1 MSIIIPYVRGSVVD
15 FTAKG
20 LKPFTRVYP
29 FFDNQDVSEYCKMNS
44 DVEYNQPLVTNVN
57 GELTGQ
63 FRIPSG
69 TFLTGNNIFVLTND
83 STGDTISAD
92 ANAVVSFVT
101 NKSGI
106 YDSSNV
112 ISTQQPNL
120 TVGRFQT
127 VQDPITARQTF
138 GISYKDPIAQ
148 TFLVQNNPHGVAL
161 TKIDVYFKTRPESLS
176 TSSTAADNAPITLQ
190 IREVV
195 DGFPGDTIL
204 PYSSVTLH
212 PKDVNPSDDASA
224 PTVFLFPAP
233 VYLKNNTEY
242 AFVLIPAGDNNNYE
256 VWVGR
261 LGSQVVGGT
270 TIVDR
275 QPNIGTLFIA
285 NNNSSWVSYTDRDIK
300 FTMYIAEFDY
310 TVTGTA
316 ELKNRKVDYITV
328 PSTETLLPGDTLLRK
343 TSADATTAQGE
354 VLHFNDETSMAEVL
368 VASGDFEDVAGAGD
382 TVVILSEALTGTIT
396 CTTASTGVTGS
407 GTSFTTELAAGNLL
421 VNTSG
426 TTIGT
431 ISSITN
437 DTSLTLTA
445 NALVAVT
452 AGRVYLKNTTSITLN
467 DNVVH
472 VIAPGLSYLN
482 FKTTDVAWD
491 YKLFDTTGG
500 DTSYQ
505 ALPEISTVTRGERK
519 LYSYSN
525 EQATLVPALNPSTEG
540 TLMLQATVMAT
551 TDNISPMIDV
561 EKTNVTL
568 LENYVD
574 ALTDELTGTATT
586 SSSTKII
593 TGTASAAFG
602 SPAYL
607 SDVVVGSVIRNDD
620 DEVLGVVNGVLSNTS
635 LQLYANCTQTIS
647 VGETIK
653 ADNVASSEATIRVGQ
668 YITKTV
674 ELANNQDADDVIVY
688 LNADIPPE
696 TDVRVY
702 VKLLSA
708 ADTNGMSGRVWTLMK
723 KERASAN
730 VGFANW
736 QYVLRKNANDEKTA
750 VGGLNSASPSIF
762 QYKSLDGTSTYSTFK
777 TFAVK
782 IAMITSNPAVVPSV
796 FNMGVIALQS

>member
-1 MSIIIPYVRGSVVD
+1 M
-15 FTAKG
+15 
-20 LKPFTRVYP
+20 
-29 FFDNQDVSEYCKMNS
+29 
-44 DVEYNQPLVTNVN
+44 EYNQPLVTGVN

-83 STGDTISAD
+83 STGDTTNAD

-106 YDSSNV
+106 YDSSNI

-176 TSSTAADNAPITLQ
+176 SSPTAADNAPITLQ

-195 DGFPGDTIL
+195 DGFPGDSIL
-204 PYSSVTLH
+204 PYSSVTLY

-300 FTMYIAEFDY
+300 FTLYTAEFDY

-316 ELKNRKVDYITV
+316 ELKNKKVDYITV
-328 PSTETLLPGDTLLRK
+328 PSTETLMPGDILVRK

-354 VLHFNDETSMAEVL
+354 VLYFNDTTSVAEVL
-368 VASGDFEDVAGAGD
+368 VTSGNFEDVAGAGD
-382 TVVILSEALTGTIT
+382 TVVILSEPLTGTIT
-396 CTTASTGVTGS
+396 CTTGSTTVTGS

-421 VNTSG
+421 VNSSG

-431 ISSITN
+431 ISTITN
-437 DTSLTLTA
+437 NTSLVLTI
-445 NALVAVT
+445 NAAVALT
-452 AGRVYLKNTTSITLN
+452 NGRVYLKNTTTITLN
-467 DNVVH
+467 SNVVH

-491 YKLFDTTGG
+491 YKLFDTTGV
-500 DTSYQ
+500 DTTYQ
-505 ALPEISTVTRGERK
+505 ALPEISAVTRGERK
-519 LYSYSN
+519 LYSYSD
-525 EQATLVPALNPSTEG
+525 EQGTLVPALNPSTEG
-540 TLMLQATVMAT
+540 TLMLQATVTAT

-574 ALTDELTGTATT
+574 ALTDELTGLATT
-586 SSSTKII
+586 NTGTKIV
-593 TGTASAAFG
+593 TGST
-602 SPAYL
+602 SPSTLYQ
-607 SDVVVGSVIRNDD
+607 SEVVVGAVLRNDD

-635 LQLYANCTQTIS
+635 LQLYDECTKNIS

-674 ELANNQDADDVIVY
+674 ELANNQDADDIIVY

-708 ADTNGMSGRVWTLMK
+708 ADTNGMAGRVWTLMR
-723 KERASAN
+723 KERASSN

-736 QYVLRKNANDEKTA
+736 QYVLRKNGTDENTA
-750 VGGLNSASPSIF
+750 VGGLNSSNVF

>member
-1 MSIIIPYVRGSVVD
+1 MSTIIPYIRGSVVD

-44 DVEYNQPLVTNVN
+44 DVKYNQPLVTNVN

-69 TFLTGNNIFVLTND
+69 TFLTGNNLFVLTND
-83 STGDTISAD
+83 STGDTTNAD

-106 YDSSNV
+106 YDSSDI

-161 TKIDVYFKTRPESLS
+161 TKMDVYFKTRPESLS
-176 TSSTAADNAPITLQ
+176 SSSTAADNAPITLQ

-195 DGFPGDTIL
+195 DGFPGDSIL

-212 PKDVNPSDDASA
+212 PKDVNPSDDAST

-300 FTMYIAEFDY
+300 FTLYTAEFDY

-316 ELKNRKVDYITV
+316 ELKNKKVDYITV
-328 PSTETLLPGDTLLRK
+328 PSTETLMPGDILVRK
-343 TSADATTAQGE
+343 TSVDATTAQGE
-354 VLHFNDETSMAEVL
+354 VLYFNDTTSVAEVL
-368 VASGDFEDVAGAGD
+368 VTSGDFEGVTSAGD
-382 TVVILSEALTGTIT
+382 TVVILSEPLAGTIT
-396 CTTASTGVTGS
+396 CTTSSTTVTGS
-407 GTSFTTELAAGNLL
+407 GTSFTSELAAGNLL
-421 VNTSG
+421 VNSSG

-431 ISSITN
+431 ISTITN
-437 DTSLTLTA
+437 NTSLVLTA
-445 NALVAVT
+445 NAAVAVT
-452 AGRVYLKNTTSITLN
+452 AGRVYLKNTITITLN
-467 DNVVH
+467 SNVVH

-482 FKTTDVAWD
+482 FKTTVVAWD
-491 YKLFDTTGG
+491 YKLFDTTGV
-500 DTSYQ
+500 DTTYQ
-505 ALPEISTVTRGERK
+505 ALPEISAVTRGERK
-519 LYSYSN
+519 LYSYSD
-525 EQATLVPALNPSTEG
+525 EQSTLVPALNPSTEG
-540 TLMLQATVMAT
+540 TLMLQATVTAT

-574 ALTDELTGTATT
+574 ALTDELAGTATT
-586 SSSTKII
+586 STSSNII
-593 TGTASAAFG
+593 TGT
-602 SPAYL
+602 L
-607 SDVVVGSVIRNDD
+607 STYIADVVVGSVIRNDD

-635 LQLYANCTQTIS
+635 LQLYDECTKTIS

-674 ELANNQDADDVIVY
+674 ELANNQDADDIIVY

-708 ADTNGMSGRVWTLMK
+708 ADTNGMAGRVWTLMR
-723 KERASAN
+723 KERASSN

-736 QYVLRKNANDEKTA
+736 QYVLRKNANDESTA
-750 VGGLNSASPSIF
+750 VGGLNTATPSIF

-796 FNMGVIALQS
+796 LNMGVIALQS

>member
-1 MSIIIPYVRGSVVD
+1 M
-15 FTAKG
+15 
-20 LKPFTRVYP
+20 
-29 FFDNQDVSEYCKMNS
+29 
-44 DVEYNQPLVTNVN
+44 EYNQPLVTGVN

-83 STGDTISAD
+83 STGDTTNAD

-106 YDSSNV
+106 YDSSNI

-176 TSSTAADNAPITLQ
+176 SSPTAADNAPITLQ

-195 DGFPGDTIL
+195 DGFPGDSIL
-204 PYSSVTLH
+204 PYSSVTLY

-300 FTMYIAEFDY
+300 FTLYTAEFDY

-316 ELKNRKVDYITV
+316 ELKNKKVDYITV
-328 PSTETLLPGDTLLRK
+328 PSTETLMPGDILVRK
-343 TSADATTAQGE
+343 TSADVTTAQGE
-354 VLHFNDETSMAEVL
+354 VLYFNDTTSVAEVL
-368 VASGDFEDVAGAGD
+368 VTSGDFEGVAAAGD
-382 TVVILSEALTGTIT
+382 TVVILSEPLTGTIT
-396 CTTASTGVTGS
+396 CTTGSTTVTGS

-421 VNTSG
+421 VNSSG

-431 ISSITN
+431 ISTITN
-437 DTSLTLTA
+437 DTSLVLTI
-445 NALVAVT
+445 NAAVALT
-452 AGRVYLKNTTSITLN
+452 NGRVYLKNTTTITLN
-467 DNVVH
+467 SNVVH

-491 YKLFDTTGG
+491 YKLFDTTGV
-500 DTSYQ
+500 DTTYQ
-505 ALPEISTVTRGERK
+505 ALPEISAVTRGERK
-519 LYSYSN
+519 LYSYSD
-525 EQATLVPALNPSTEG
+525 EQGTLVPALNPSTEG
-540 TLMLQATVMAT
+540 TLMLQATVTAT

-574 ALTDELTGTATT
+574 ALTDELTGLATT
-586 SSSTKII
+586 NTGTKIV
-593 TGTASAAFG
+593 TGST
-602 SPAYL
+602 SPSTLYQ
-607 SDVVVGSVIRNDD
+607 SEVVVGAVLRNDD

-635 LQLYANCTQTIS
+635 LQLYDECTKTIS

-674 ELANNQDADDVIVY
+674 ELANNQDADDIIVY
-688 LNADIPPE
+688 LNADIPSE

-708 ADTNGMSGRVWTLMK
+708 ADTNGMAGRVWTLMR
-723 KERASAN
+723 KERASSN

-736 QYVLRKNANDEKTA
+736 QYVLRKNGTDENTA
-750 VGGLNSASPSIF
+750 VGGLNSSNVF

>member
-1 MSIIIPYVRGSVVD
+1 MSTIIPYIRGSVVD

-69 TFLTGNNIFVLTND
+69 TFLTGNNLFVLTND
-83 STGDTISAD
+83 STGDTTNAD

-106 YDSSNV
+106 YDSSNI

-176 TSSTAADNAPITLQ
+176 SSSTAADNAPITLQ

-195 DGFPGDTIL
+195 DGFPGDSIL
-204 PYSSVTLH
+204 PYSSVTLY

-300 FTMYIAEFDY
+300 FTLYTAEFDY

-316 ELKNRKVDYITV
+316 ELKNKKVDYITV
-328 PSTETLLPGDTLLRK
+328 PSTETLMPGDILVRK

-354 VLHFNDETSMAEVL
+354 VLYFNDTTSVAEVL
-368 VASGDFEDVAGAGD
+368 VTSGDFEGVTSAGD
-382 TVVILSEALTGTIT
+382 TVVILSEPLTGTIT
-396 CTTASTGVTGS
+396 CTTGSTTVTGS
-407 GTSFTTELAAGNLL
+407 GTSFTSELAAGNLL
-421 VNTSG
+421 VNSSG

-431 ISSITN
+431 ISTITN
-437 DTSLTLTA
+437 NTSLVLTG
-445 NALVAVT
+445 NAAVAVT
-452 AGRVYLKNTTSITLN
+452 NGRVYLKNTTTVTLN
-467 DNVVH
+467 SNVVH

-491 YKLFDTTGG
+491 YKLFDTTGV
-500 DTSYQ
+500 DTTYQ
-505 ALPEISTVTRGERK
+505 ALPEISAVTRGERK
-519 LYSYSN
+519 LYSYSD

-540 TLMLQATVMAT
+540 TLMLQATVTAT

-574 ALTDELTGTATT
+574 ALTDELAGTATT
-586 SSSTKII
+586 STSSNII
-593 TGTASAAFG
+593 TGTG
-602 SPAYL
+602 STYIA
-607 SDVVVGSVIRNDD
+607 DVVVGAVIRNDD

-635 LQLYANCTQTIS
+635 LQLYDECTKTIS

-674 ELANNQDADDVIVY
+674 ELANNQDADDIIVY

-708 ADTNGMSGRVWTLMK
+708 ADTNGMAGRVWTLMR
-723 KERASAN
+723 KERASSN

-736 QYVLRKNANDEKTA
+736 QYVLRKNANDENTA
-750 VGGLNSASPSIF
+750 VGGLNGSSPSIF

>member
-1 MSIIIPYVRGSVVD
+1 M
-15 FTAKG
+15 
-20 LKPFTRVYP
+20 
-29 FFDNQDVSEYCKMNS
+29 
-44 DVEYNQPLVTNVN
+44 EYNQPLVTGVN

-83 STGDTISAD
+83 STGDTTNAD

-106 YDSSNV
+106 YDSSNI

-176 TSSTAADNAPITLQ
+176 SSPTAADNAPITLQ

-195 DGFPGDTIL
+195 DGFPGDSIL
-204 PYSSVTLH
+204 PYSSVTLY

-300 FTMYIAEFDY
+300 FTLYTAEFDY

-316 ELKNRKVDYITV
+316 ELKNKKVDYITV
-328 PSTETLLPGDTLLRK
+328 PSTETLMPGDILVRK

-354 VLHFNDETSMAEVL
+354 VLYFNDTTSVAEVL
-368 VASGDFEDVAGAGD
+368 VTSGDFEGVAAAGD
-382 TVVILSEALTGTIT
+382 TVVILSEPLTGTIT
-396 CTTASTGVTGS
+396 CTTGSTTVTGS

-421 VNTSG
+421 VNSSG

-431 ISSITN
+431 ISTITN
-437 DTSLTLTA
+437 NTSLVLTI
-445 NALVAVT
+445 NAAVALT
-452 AGRVYLKNTTSITLN
+452 NGRVYLKNTTTITLN
-467 DNVVH
+467 SNVVH

-491 YKLFDTTGG
+491 YKLFDTTGV
-500 DTSYQ
+500 DTTYQ
-505 ALPEISTVTRGERK
+505 ALPEISAVTRGERK
-519 LYSYSN
+519 LYSYSD
-525 EQATLVPALNPSTEG
+525 EQGTLVPALNPSTEG
-540 TLMLQATVMAT
+540 TLMLQATVTAT

-574 ALTDELTGTATT
+574 ALTDELTGLATT
-586 SSSTKII
+586 NTGTKIV
-593 TGTASAAFG
+593 TGST
-602 SPAYL
+602 SPSTLYQ
-607 SDVVVGSVIRNDD
+607 SEVVVGAVLRNDD

-635 LQLYANCTQTIS
+635 LQLYDECTKTIS

-674 ELANNQDADDVIVY
+674 ELANNQDADDIIVY
-688 LNADIPPE
+688 LNADIPSE

-708 ADTNGMSGRVWTLMK
+708 ADTNGMAGRVWTLMR
-723 KERASAN
+723 KERASSN

-736 QYVLRKNANDEKTA
+736 QYVLRKNGTDENTA
-750 VGGLNSASPSIF
+750 VGGLNSSNVF